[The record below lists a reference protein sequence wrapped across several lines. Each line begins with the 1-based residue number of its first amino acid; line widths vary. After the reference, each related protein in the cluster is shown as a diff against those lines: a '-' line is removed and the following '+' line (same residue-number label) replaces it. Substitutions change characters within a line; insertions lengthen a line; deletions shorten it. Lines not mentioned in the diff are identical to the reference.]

1 MQNNHTE
8 KAFDYFS
15 DLLSEDAAKIWA
27 ELDLLGDTID
37 TEKWKVTINNI
48 AQDYLFTPRFALMR
62 ILGVR
67 ATASKDDNFFKKINT
82 VHEGFSYSVDIGQD
96 KITYSNISL
105 DHAKHL
111 SVEEHAGYI
120 KHLLDIAGPS
130 PDDDQTLH
138 ERTIY
143 RAWFDADSATAFM
156 IHDLPQETK
165 ENPRKFKKAVA
176 EIVKQNKKLYSTKF
190 LREEAFQL
198 GHILKFS
205 LEEMQ
210 WFLMR
215 VFQVEE
221 TGLRLNHSN
230 DVIEVYALKTKATCK
245 HTEQLKEQYAKRSS
259 GIEKIDDSD
268 RAQNWTATTNSE
280 LLKNIEFWEYT
291 PNSMDEKFMD
301 WLISKASGLDI
312 PSRTALRLYRNLAAY
327 AYAGSLPQEAK
338 LLDEILHIAD
348 MDMDSEEAEDSLYID
363 GQISADKCAE
373 VAEDLYYGNNVLS
386 GFFKGD
392 STKPWSVINLN
403 KDKKVSVSSGLVNT
417 GRVKAL
423 DDQDPGQ
430 TRIFNLLMGTIEVEK
445 GDILFLLWYIY
456 NDVYEDSNETD
467 ANVLYDRIFDLKEAA
482 DALLKSA
489 LCPVFYV
496 PHLMEQSMLLSI
508 VYGGKTGIDPAK
520 VYGTVIQSLRETKA
534 KRLSQHEKLN
544 IINDYRSDP
553 QMTLK
558 DCAEKY
564 GTSVKNISRWQ
575 KELTDAGLI
584 DTADTT
590 K

>member
-8 KAFDYFS
+8 KASDYFS
-15 DLLSEDAAKIWA
+15 DLLYADAAKIWA
-27 ELDLLGDTID
+27 DLDLLGNETDP
-37 TEKWKVTINNI
+37 EKWRAKIHSISENF
-48 AQDYLFTPRFALMR
+48 LLTPRFALMR
-62 ILGVR
+62 ILCDR
-67 ATASKDDNFFKKINT
+67 ADPNLAKNNALETI
-82 VHEGFSYSVDIGQD
+82 SYSVAIDQD
-96 KITYSNISL
+96 LITHSNVSL
-105 DHAKHL
+105 DHAKAL
-111 SVEEHAGYI
+111 SVEENINYI
-120 KHLLDIAGPS
+120 RHLMDIAGPS
-130 PDDDQTLH
+130 PDDDWDLH

-143 RAWFDADSATAFM
+143 RAWFDADSATAVM
-156 IHDLPQETK
+156 IHCLPQSTK
-165 ENPRKFKKAVA
+165 DDPRKFKKAVA
-176 EIVKQNKKLYSTKF
+176 EIVKENKKRYSTKF
-190 LREEAFQL
+190 SREEAFQL
-198 GHILKFS
+198 AHILNFQLDE
-205 LEEMQ
+205 LE

-221 TGLRLNHSN
+221 TGIRPNHSN
-230 DVIEVYALKTKATCK
+230 DIIEVYALKTNATCK
-245 HTEQLKEQYAKRSS
+245 HTEQLKELYEKRSA

-280 LLKNIEFWEYT
+280 LMKNIELWAYT
-291 PNSMDEKFMD
+291 PDSMDEKFMD
-301 WLISKASGLDI
+301 WLVSKASGLDI

-327 AYAGSLPQEAK
+327 AYAGSMPEEAK

-348 MDMDSEEAEDSLYID
+348 MDMESEEAEESLYID
-363 GQISADKCAE
+363 GQISADKCAK

-392 STKPWSVINLN
+392 STKPWSVINID

-417 GRVKAL
+417 GRIKSIN
-423 DDQDPGQ
+423 DQDPGQ
-430 TRIFNLLMGTIEVEK
+430 TRIFNLLMGTNEVEK
-445 GDILFLLWYIY
+445 GDILFLLWFIC
-456 NDVYEDSNETD
+456 NDVYEDSNET
-467 ANVLYDRIFDLKEAA
+467 NINILNDRIFDLKDAA
-482 DALLKSA
+482 DALLKAA
-489 LCPVFYV
+489 LLPVFYI

-520 VYGTVIQSLRETKA
+520 VYGTVIQSLRETRA
-534 KRLSQHEKLN
+534 KRLTLQEKLN

-558 DCAEKY
+558 ECAEKY

-584 DTADTT
+584 DANNTT